1 MDLFEVTIPTTVD
14 APDAA
19 DFVEAVGVRNAVEA
33 DGFGT
38 EAFSFTPAETL
49 PRWLDQK
56 HHPGRMFAARV
67 DGRIVARG
75 FIETIPDGDGTG
87 WIGTQVLPAHRR
99 AGIGTALA
107 DRLEAVAREWGLT
120 KVIVYTVSKSGPGP
134 RLDSPTGFGSVPRD
148 NGEVRFLRGR
158 GYQLEQVER
167 ASLLELPVDVSGPL
181 ESALSESGADY
192 RLHTWIGDT
201 PPQWRSDIATLL
213 TRMSTDA
220 PTAGLEEPEDVW
232 TVDRLLES
240 ERLHAAD
247 PRTELFAA
255 VEHVPTGRLA
265 GFTVLNAPR
274 ELDRAVGQED
284 TLVLRE
290 HRGHRLGMLLKLANL
305 AHLQEQKPG
314 HPVVVTFNAEEN
326 RYMLSVNEAVGF
338 TPIGHEGA
346 WKKELS

>member
-14 APDAA
+14 TPDAA

-38 EAFSFTPAETL
+38 DAFSYTPAETL

-56 HHPGRMFAARV
+56 HHPGRMFGVRV
-67 DGRIVARG
+67 DGRVVARG
-75 FIETIPDGDGTG
+75 YVETIPEGDGTG
-87 WIGTQVLPAHRR
+87 WLGTQVLPSHRR
-99 AGIGTALA
+99 SGIGTALA
-107 DRLEAVAREWGLT
+107 DHLEAIAREWGLS
-120 KVIVYTVSKSGPGP
+120 KAIVYTVSKAGPGP
-134 RLDSPTGFGSVPRD
+134 RLDSPTGFGSVPRE
-148 NGEVRFLRGR
+148 NGEVQFLLGR
-158 GYQLEQVER
+158 GYRLEQVER
-167 ASLLELPVDVSGPL
+167 ASLLELPVDVTGL
-181 ESALSESGADY
+181 LDSASSASGADY

-201 PPQWRSDIATLL
+201 PPRWRSDIATLL

-232 TVDRLLES
+232 TVERLLES
-240 ERLHAAD
+240 EALHADD
-247 PRTELFAA
+247 PRTELSAA
-255 VEHVPTGRLA
+255 VEHVPTGRLV

-290 HRGHRLGMLLKLANL
+290 HRGNRLGMLLKLANL
-305 AHLQEQKPG
+305 AHLQQQRPG

-326 RYMLSVNEAVGF
+326 RHMLSVNEAVGF
-338 TPIGHEGA
+338 VALGHEGA
-346 WKKELS
+346 WKKDLS